1 MSLWESLTVSNAN
14 VHGDSPDA
22 TPHFGRLILNES
34 WAAIVVTCV
43 AIPMGMGIALISGA
57 PPMAG
62 IISGAIGGLVVGWLS
77 GSPTSITGPSAG
89 LTLVIGGQL
98 VALGGFETFLLAV
111 VVAGVLQVLFGILK
125 LGWLSSFFPSS
136 VIESLLAAMG
146 ILLILK
152 NIPHLLGHDTDPLGD
167 MAFFQPDRKTTLSE
181 LLTLVSGE
189 VHRGAMLVGLTTLA
203 VLLGLRAVT
212 KERWLPVPSMLVAI
226 LFGVFLSLMVRFLGG
241 EWVIDGKH
249 LIQLP
254 TWSDET
260 PRSSMFAFPN
270 WSQFANP
277 AVYLTA
283 GLIAL
288 VSSLESLLNLS
299 ATDRLD
305 RSDRPSPASRELVA
319 LGLGNA
325 LAGLI
330 GGIPM
335 SATIERSAVSLQ
347 SGSLTKLCGVFQ
359 GGILLVA
366 AMALP
371 ATFNLVPLS
380 VLAAILIM
388 TGLWLA
394 RPMAFIQI
402 WKDGR
407 YQWWPFVV
415 TLVAI
420 LTTDLLVG
428 VVVGL
433 CFAVGFIL
441 NSNLRRPLR
450 RVMERHVAG
459 EILHIELANQVSFLN
474 RPVIERALRD
484 APPGTHILLDARNS
498 DYIDPD
504 ILSMIRTFANKASVH
519 GVTVSLRG
527 FRDKYAMDDVIQF
540 VDFTSR
546 EIQEKLTPAEVLKIL
561 KEGNERFCQDRR
573 LSRDLGR
580 LIKAT
585 SAGQHP
591 FAAVLSCI
599 DSRAPVE
606 TILDLGVGDVF
617 SARVAGN
624 VTSPKMLGSLEYATA
639 VAGAK
644 LILVLGHTKCGAV
657 HSAVKLADAGK
668 TGYEATGCQHLDSV
682 LQEIHP
688 SIDLTAYQQIEPS
701 AEDQR
706 NGFIEDVARLNVVR
720 SVQQIVGTSQTI
732 QKLVDE
738 AKLGVVGA
746 IYDVHSGRI
755 EFLVDQAVGL
765 NSPSHC

>member
-1 MSLWESLTVSNAN
+1 MSLLESLKVSNTD
-14 VHGDSPDA
+14 VHGDSPQSSPKLA
-22 TPHFGRLILNES
+22 RLVIDEF
-34 WAAIVVTCV
+34 WAALVLTCV
-43 AIPMGMGIALISGA
+43 AIPMGMGIALIAGA

-62 IISGAIGGLVVGWLS
+62 IISGVIGGLVVGWLS

-89 LTLVIGGQL
+89 LTLIIGGQL
-98 VALGGFETFLLAV
+98 AALGQFETFLLAV
-111 VVAGVLQVLFGILK
+111 VVAGSIQVLFGLFR
-125 LGWLSSFFPSS
+125 LGWLSGFFPSS
-136 VIESLLAAMG
+136 VLQALLAAIG
-146 ILLILK
+146 INLILK

-167 MAFFQPDRKTTLSE
+167 MSFFQPDRKTTLTE
-181 LLTLVSGE
+181 LWTLVSGE
-189 VHRGAMLVGLTTLA
+189 IHLGAMVVGLATLA
-203 VLLGLRAVT
+203 ALFGLRALA
-212 KERWLPVPSMLVAI
+212 KEKSLPVPSVLAALV
-226 LFGVFLSLMVRFLGG
+226 FGVLLKYAFGFLGG
-241 EWVIDGKH
+241 EWIIEGSHVIS
-249 LIQLP
+249 LP
-254 TWSDET
+254 IWSESLQ
-260 PRSSMFAFPN
+260 RSSIFEFPD
-270 WSQFANP
+270 WSQLGNP
-277 AVYLTA
+277 AVLWT
-283 GLIAL
+283 GLLIAV
-288 VSSLESLLNLS
+288 VSSLESLLNLT

-325 LAGLI
+325 LSGLL

-347 SGSLTKLCGVFQ
+347 SGSLTKLCAIFQ
-359 GGILLVA
+359 GGLMLVA
-366 AMALP
+366 AMLLP
-371 ATFNLVPLS
+371 FLFNQIPLS

-388 TGLWLA
+388 TGCWLI
-394 RPMAFIQI
+394 RPEVFIWI

-407 YQWWPFVV
+407 YQWWPFMV
-415 TLVAI
+415 TLIAI
-420 LTTDLLVG
+420 LGTDLLVG
-428 VVVGL
+428 VLIGL

-450 RVMERHVAG
+450 RVMEKHVGG

-504 ILSMIRTFANKASVH
+504 ILSMIRGFAEKAAVH

-527 FRDKYAMDDVIQF
+527 FRDKYAIEDVIQF

-546 EIQEKLTPAEVLKIL
+546 ELQEKLTPDEVLKIL
-561 KEGNERFCQDRR
+561 KEGNDRFCEDRR

-580 LIKAT
+580 MVKAT

-606 TILDLGVGDVF
+606 TILDLGVGDIF

-624 VTSPKMLGSLEYATA
+624 ITSPKILGSLEYATA
-639 VAGAK
+639 VVSAK

-657 HSAVKLADAGK
+657 YSAVRLADAGK

-682 LQEIHP
+682 LDEIRP
-688 SIDLTAYQQIEPS
+688 SIDLPIFQQIDPL
-701 AEDQR
+701 AEDDRTQ
-706 NGFIEDVARLNVVR
+706 FIEDVARLNVIH

-732 QKLVDE
+732 RKLVDE
-738 AKLGVVGA
+738 GKLGVVGA
-746 IYDVHSGRI
+746 IYDVHSGKI
-755 EFLVDQAVGL
+755 DFLVDQAVGL
-765 NSPSHC
+765 KSPAAC